1 MKIILLFALF
11 RLSSCQAT
19 GCSETPVSYG
29 DDDDCLAKALEDLGY
44 FFPAVAKFDCAY
56 NQFQEDKNEKNYN
69 AAAKEFANALECT
82 GCELGSIFGESHTLA
97 DLSKGVAETV
107 SVSLELA
114 VKILGKL
121 GLEQVKSSLFCT
133 VTGKLLTSECLQ
145 NALATVSMELITDLK
160 RLYCKLKD
168 SSTTDA
174 ATNLALL
181 LKKIECSLDDGLGLE
196 NGETLESVL
205 GSVGDKI
212 LKKLVGQLLL
222 LTKQANLING
232 VLCDLV
238 SLKCIP

>member
-160 RLYCKLKD
+160 RLYCKINGKSCLYLHSFCALTLMLSISDFRGFILKFD
-168 SSTTDA
+168 TSPYILRVF
-174 ATNLALL
+174 N
-181 LKKIECSLDDGLGLE
+181 KLGR
-196 NGETLESVL
+196 V
-205 GSVGDKI
+205 SVGFI
-212 LKKLVGQLLL
+212 M
-222 LTKQANLING
+222 
-232 VLCDLV
+232 
-238 SLKCIP
+238 